1 MTDRITPVQNEVPEA
16 SAAPPDR
23 MSRSGRLRAHILS
36 NKLFALFLAAGAV
49 VRLVAVLGYPGALWF
64 QGDTYVYIGAALRLQ
79 PNLSKT
85 TGYSLYLKALEPF
98 HSFTLVTITQH
109 LMGLAMAW
117 MLYALLRR
125 ARVRSWIAALATV
138 PILFNGFE
146 IQLEHMLMAD
156 TLFEFLMFTAA
167 TVLLWHRRP
176 SWIRVL
182 IGGLITGYAVTIWS
196 GGLLIPVIFVL
207 FVLWRRMG
215 WRPLAAIVVGCAIPI
230 VSYATWFHAVWGNFA
245 MTNSE
250 GFYLYG
256 RTSSFS
262 NCAKFTPPAGLSYL
276 CITTPLDKRTPPGA
290 LVWHLKQTHEVPGG
304 PVSITGNKALRSFA
318 IAAIEGQPVSYAHAI
333 VKGVV
338 LSVDWKRYDYP
349 SYGTVY
355 DYYFHTKA
363 IWVPPDHTWI
373 KGGTAT
379 QDIRAYG
386 HQGLGR
392 VVKPFDQLMSGYQRI
407 FYLYGPLFGLILVI
421 GLGSLV
427 RVYRQGGRFR
437 VGRWRDGPSKM
448 PWVCAVVLLV
458 FPIMVADFDYRYVLP
473 VVPFACLAA
482 GLAFASPSSHRDP
495 EADPSPEGAA
505 AEVPGR
511 DEVTTS

>member
-1 MTDRITPVQNEVPEA
+1 MTDRITPVQNEVPEG
-16 SAAPPDR
+16 SPAAPAAPDAPVR
-23 MSRSGRLRAHILS
+23 ASGLSRFRAAILS
-36 NKLFALFLAAGAV
+36 NKLFTLALAAGAI
-49 VRLVAVLGYPGALWF
+49 VRLVAVLGYPGMLVF

-109 LMGLAMAW
+109 LMGLAMAV

-125 ARVRSWIAALATV
+125 ARVRTWIAALATV

-146 IQLEHMLMAD
+146 NPLEHMVMAD
-156 TLFEFLMFTAA
+156 LPFEFCMFAAA
-167 TVLLWHRRP
+167 TLLLWSRRP
-176 SWIRVL
+176 SWRNVL
-182 IGGLITGYAVTIWS
+182 IAGLITGYACTIWS
-196 GGLLIPVIFVL
+196 GGLLLPVIFVL

-215 WRPLAAIVVGCAIPI
+215 WRPLAAIVAGCAIPL
-230 VSYATWFHAVWGNFA
+230 VAYATWFHAVWGNFA

-262 NCAKFTPPAGLSYL
+262 DCTRFTPPAGLSYL

-355 DYYFHTKA
+355 DYYSHTKA
-363 IWVPPDHTWI
+363 IWVPPEHTWI

-427 RVYRQGGRFR
+427 RVYRQGGRFPGGPPR
-437 VGRWRDGPSKM
+437 GGPSQKAGG
-448 PWVCAVVLLV
+448 CA
-458 FPIMVADFDYRYVLP
+458 
-473 VVPFACLAA
+473 
-482 GLAFASPSSHRDP
+482 G
-495 EADPSPEGAA
+495 G
-505 AEVPGR
+505 
-511 DEVTTS
+511 

>member
-1 MTDRITPVQNEVPEA
+1 VQNEVPGA
-16 SAAPPDR
+16 STAPVGR
-23 MSRSGRLRAHILS
+23 VSRSARLSALIRV
-36 NKLFALFLAAGAV
+36 NWLFSIALAGGAI
-49 VRLVAVLGYPGALWF
+49 VRLVTVLGYPGALWF

-79 PNLSKT
+79 PNKSKT

-109 LMGLAMAW
+109 LMGLAMAL

-125 ARVRSWIAALATV
+125 ARVRTWIAALATV

-146 IQLEHMLMAD
+146 IQLEHMVMAD
-156 TLFEFLMFTAA
+156 LLFEFCMFAAA
-167 TVLLWHRRP
+167 TLLLWSRRP
-176 SWIRVL
+176 SWRNVL
-182 IGGLITGYAVTIWS
+182 IAGLITGYACTIWS
-196 GGLLIPVIFVL
+196 GGLLLPVIFVL

-215 WRPLAAIVVGCAIPI
+215 WRPLAAIVAGCAIPL
-230 VSYATWFHAVWGNFA
+230 VAYATWFHAVWGNFA

-262 NCAKFTPPAGLSYL
+262 DCTKFTPPAGLSYL
-276 CITTPLDKRTPPGA
+276 CVTTPLDKRTPPGA
-290 LVWHLKQTHEVPGG
+290 LVWHLKQVHEVPGG
-304 PVSITGNKALRSFA
+304 PVSIEGNKDLRKFAL
-318 IAAIEGQPVSYAHAI
+318 AAMEGQPLSYAHAV

-355 DYYFHTKA
+355 DYYFHTKP

-379 QDIRAYG
+379 QDIRSYG
-386 HQGLGR
+386 HQGIGR
-392 VVKPFDQLMSGYQRI
+392 TVKPFDQLMSGYQRV
-407 FYLYGPLFGLILVI
+407 FYLYGPLFGVILFL
-421 GLGSLV
+421 GLGTLV
-427 RVYRQGGRFR
+427 RVYRRAGHLRL
-437 VGRWRDGPSKM
+437 GRWRDGPSKM
-448 PWVCAVVLLV
+448 PFVCALVLLI

-482 GLAFASPSSHRDP
+482 GLAFSSPSSRP
-495 EADPSPEGAA
+495 GPSEDPSPEGAA
-505 AEVPGR
+505 AEVPGHT
-511 DEVTTS
+511 EAGVTSSQPS

>member
-1 MTDRITPVQNEVPEA
+1 MTDRITPVQNEVPEG
-16 SAAPPDR
+16 SPAAPDAPTAPDAPAR
-23 MSRSGRLRAHILS
+23 ASRLSRFRAAILS
-36 NKLFALFLAAGAV
+36 NKLFTLALAAGAI
-49 VRLVAVLGYPGALWF
+49 VRLITVLGYPGLLVF

-125 ARVRSWIAALATV
+125 AGVRSWISALATV

-182 IGGLITGYAVTIWS
+182 IAGLLTGYAVTIWS
-196 GGLLIPVIFVL
+196 GGLAIPVIFFL
-207 FVLWRRMG
+207 FVLWRRLG

-256 RTSSFS
+256 RVSSFAD
-262 NCAKFTPPAGLSYL
+262 CAKINPPA
-276 CITTPLDKRTPPGA
+276 D
-290 LVWHLKQTHEVPGG
+290 
-304 PVSITGNKALRSFA
+304 
-318 IAAIEGQPVSYAHAI
+318 
-333 VKGVV
+333 
-338 LSVDWKRYDYP
+338 
-349 SYGTVY
+349 
-355 DYYFHTKA
+355 
-363 IWVPPDHTWI
+363 
-373 KGGTAT
+373 
-379 QDIRAYG
+379 
-386 HQGLGR
+386 
-392 VVKPFDQLMSGYQRI
+392 
-407 FYLYGPLFGLILVI
+407 
-421 GLGSLV
+421 
-427 RVYRQGGRFR
+427 
-437 VGRWRDGPSKM
+437 
-448 PWVCAVVLLV
+448 
-458 FPIMVADFDYRYVLP
+458 
-473 VVPFACLAA
+473 
-482 GLAFASPSSHRDP
+482 
-495 EADPSPEGAA
+495 
-505 AEVPGR
+505 
-511 DEVTTS
+511 